1 MYVWECMCERLAG
14 DLLSQLSGDDGE
26 RPDGTAGLQL
36 QGREEAVRGLSA
48 AAALQCLPKA
58 TPCFMGQ
65 AMGLNSIS

>member
-1 MYVWECMCERLAG
+1 MWECMCERLAG

-48 AAALQCLPKA
+48 AAALQRLP
-58 TPCFMGQ
+58 
-65 AMGLNSIS
+65 